1 MTLISKIRWVLGIL
15 MVFILI
21 ITTNLIDRDNFRRI
35 NDSVVAIYE
44 DRLVAKDL
52 IFEFSRLI
60 QEKEIALTAQDFHF
74 YTGRNKTINTEIE
87 GLTLDYLETR
97 LTKKEER
104 VFHELQDNLKILTA
118 YEEEVQADRSVAIMK
133 QINIVKDNLHELSK
147 IQLEEG
153 RRQVA
158 ISKKAMATVELF
170 TQLEI
175 YFLIV
180 LAILIQFIIIYKPR

>member
-1 MTLISKIRWVLGIL
+1 MTLVSKVRWVLGIL

-21 ITTNLIDRDNFRRI
+21 VTTNLIDRDNFRRI

-52 IFEFSRLI
+52 VFEFSRLI
-60 QEKEIALTAQDFHF
+60 HEKEIALTAQNLNFF
-74 YTGRNKTINTEIE
+74 ATRNKTIHDEIE

-104 VFHELQDNLKILTA
+104 VFNELQDNLKTLA
-118 YEEEVQADRSVAIMK
+118 KYEEEIQVDQSAAIKK
-133 QINIVKDNLHELSK
+133 QLIIVKDNLYELSK

-158 ISKKAMATVELF
+158 ISEKAMATVELF

-175 YFLIV
+175 YFLIA
-180 LAILIQFIIIYKPR
+180 LAILIQIIIIYKPK

>member
-1 MTLISKIRWVLGIL
+1 